1 MDGPSSWSRD
11 DVARKIAARPRV
23 TLSGPRPASV
33 LVALMQRD
41 DGVAVLL
48 TRRPATM
55 RNHAGQYAFPGGLRD
70 ADDADEVATA
80 LREAH
85 EEVGIAPHDVD
96 VLGVLDD
103 RDTTTGY
110 VMTPVVGWIRHPY
123 AYAPNPREVEYVT
136 ELPLRAF
143 FAPRRAR
150 TLQLP
155 THRRCALGWDIDGH
169 FVWGATAWVLYD
181 LTVRLGAGSP
191 SRPR

>member
-1 MDGPSSWSRD
+1 MDGPPSWSRD
-11 DVARKIAARPRV
+11 EVARRIGGRPRV
-23 TLSGPRPASV
+23 TLSGPRPAAV
-33 LVALMQRD
+33 LVPLMQRD

-55 RNHAGQYAFPGGLRD
+55 RRHAGQYAFPGGLRD
-70 ADDADEVATA
+70 EGDVDAVATA

-85 EEVGIAPHDVD
+85 EEVGIAPGDVD

-110 VMTPVVGWIRHPY
+110 VITPVVGWIAHPY
-123 AYAPNPREVEYVT
+123 PYAPNPREVEYVT

-150 TLQLP
+150 TLTLP
-155 THRRCALGWDIDGH
+155 SHRRAALGWDIDGH
-169 FVWGATAWVLYD
+169 FVWGATAWVLHE
-181 LTVRLGAGSP
+181 LTARLRG
-191 SRPR
+191 